1 MFEHNLSTVVNR
13 FAVRI
18 SLKELNVHFRTLL
31 EELNRLKSLTTSRDE
46 SPAGQDR
53 ENDVM
58 NEIKL
63 LRQHKTRHES
73 RVKVLEDHNM
83 QLQQQLA
90 KLKQLLEQVRIM
102 SY

>member
-1 MFEHNLSTVVNR
+1 MNR
-13 FAVRI
+13 FAVRVCF
-18 SLKELNVHFRTLL
+18 KELNVLFRTLL
-31 EELNRLKSLTTSRDE
+31 EELNQLKSLTTSRDE
-46 SPAGQDR
+46 SRAEQDR

-90 KLKQLLEQVRIM
+90 KLKQLLEQVRII
-102 SY
+102 SC

>member
-1 MFEHNLSTVVNR
+1 MNR
-13 FAVRI
+13 FAVRVCF
-18 SLKELNVHFRTLL
+18 KELNVLFRTLL
-31 EELNRLKSLTTSRDE
+31 EELNQLKSLTTSRDE
-46 SPAGQDR
+46 SRAEQDR

-90 KLKQLLEQVRIM
+90 KLKQLLEQVRII

>member
-1 MFEHNLSTVVNR
+1 MFSTL
-13 FAVRI
+13 F
-18 SLKELNVHFRTLL
+18 FRTLL
-31 EELNRLKSLTTSRDE
+31 EELNQLKTLTTSRDE
-46 SPAGQDR
+46 SHAGQDR

-73 RVKVLEDHNM
+73 RVKVLEDHNR

-90 KLKQLLEQVRIM
+90 KLKQLLEQVR
-102 SY
+102 SFRLLQCYNRKKPEVN